1 MNIFRLSFLRKPL
14 YSFNLC
20 FLTTKLGRGANGEDE
35 IKGNLFF
42 RRIDWDK
49 IEQREIQPPF
59 KPKIV
64 SKNRSL
70 S

>member
-1 MNIFRLSFLRKPL
+1 MIN
-14 YSFNLC
+14 C
-20 FLTTKLGRGANGEDE
+20 FYVGRGANGEDE

-49 IEQREIQPPF
+49 IENREIQPPF

-64 SKNRSL
+64 STSRNIAKL
-70 S
+70 SFIA